1 MKGRA
6 WILPYWAPQNVLPGD
21 AYPVG
26 ERGTP
31 YADEAVN
38 GKFHGKM
45 GYVQIL
51 RYTETDVG
59 ESAFAFRVLDSAN
72 VLHQG
77 PYDEILFIPG
87 AFSNPITEKVTPR
100 ITTIYVSTE
109 ASVRNGRR
117 VFLWFHRFFVYIL
130 TSFMDIQEELVE
142 CVASLNWQFHYS
154 TC

>member
-1 MKGRA
+1 MLSSRRPWVLKGRA

-31 YADEAVN
+31 YADEDVN
-38 GKFHGKM
+38 GRFQGKM

-59 ESAFAFRVLDSAN
+59 ESAYACRMLAN
-72 VLHQG
+72 TNISHQG
-77 PYDEILFIPG
+77 PYDEVLFIPG

-117 VFLWFHRFFVYIL
+117 VFSSFLHFFVHIL
-130 TSFMDIQEELVE
+130 TS
-142 CVASLNWQFHYS
+142 SWSYRRNWS
-154 TC
+154 SEWSR